1 MRREEYELRRAAR
14 QNEKNAFEFL
24 SKTIELEGR
33 LDKIAPAFD
42 RNSRWQLGPDLE
54 AKPSRFELQ
63 IEPEAD
69 VLLKRKFSRA
79 RFSASA
85 AQSAAPGQTAE
96 HISDKTLI

>member
-54 AKPSRFELQ
+54 AKKQAEQ
-63 IEPEAD
+63 IRVTD
-69 VLLKRKFSRA
+69 
-79 RFSASA
+79 
-85 AQSAAPGQTAE
+85 
-96 HISDKTLI
+96 